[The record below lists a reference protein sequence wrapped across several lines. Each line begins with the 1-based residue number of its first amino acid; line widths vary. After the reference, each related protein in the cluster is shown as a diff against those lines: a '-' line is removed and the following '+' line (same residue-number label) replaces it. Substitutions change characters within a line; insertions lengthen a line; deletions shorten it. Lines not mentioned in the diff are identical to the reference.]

1 MPRVY
6 LKVKI
11 AADDDNW
18 LAPVST
24 DFSDAEFTILASQP
38 TDDGVLELV
47 EVTTPDG
54 DAIVRRFDDAPAV
67 DSSEVLHSDEGMV
80 LIQVVVPMPSSYKAR
95 RATGNLPRFPII
107 IRDGWL
113 SGELIGSQERLSAFT
128 TELAAAEIP
137 YEIVSFTRSYDASG
151 LLTERQREFIT
162 EAVERGYYDSPRG
175 CTLIELAA
183 TLGSINRRSVAFCIG
198 LKAGLSRS
206 SYHRRQRERDESNTI
221 GHRESI
227 P

>member
-1 MPRVY
+1 MPRVH

-24 DFSDAEFTILASQP
+24 DFLDAEFKILASHP

-47 EVTTPDG
+47 EVTTPVR
-54 DAIVRRFDDAPAV
+54 DAIIRRFDDAPAV
-67 DSSEVLHSDEGMV
+67 RSSEVLHADEGMV
-80 LIQVVVPMPSSYKAR
+80 LIQVVVPMPSSYEAR
-95 RATGNLPRFPII
+95 RATGNLPRFPLI

-113 SGELIGSQERLSAFT
+113 SGELIGSREQLSAFT
-128 TELAAAEIP
+128 TELAAADIP
-137 YEIVSFTRSYDASG
+137 YEIVSFTQSHDTSG

-175 CTLIELAA
+175 CTLIELA
-183 TLGSINRRSVAFCIG
+183 TTFGINQSAASGV
-198 LKAGLSRS
+198 L
-206 SYHRRQRERDESNTI
+206 HRAEGRIIKEFIS
-221 GHRESI
+221 
-227 P
+227 